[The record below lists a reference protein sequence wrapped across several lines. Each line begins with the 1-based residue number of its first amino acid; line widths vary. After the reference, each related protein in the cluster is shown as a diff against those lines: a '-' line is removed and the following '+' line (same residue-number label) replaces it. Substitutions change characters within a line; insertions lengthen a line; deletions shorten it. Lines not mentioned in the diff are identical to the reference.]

1 MKIDVTTLDGKKG
14 GSVELDE
21 HVFGQ
26 EPRKDILHR
35 MVRYQ
40 LAKRQ
45 AGTHQVQ
52 ERGDV
57 SKRNK
62 RIGNQ
67 KGGGTARHGNGSVS
81 QFRGGAKAHGPR
93 SRSHAHELPK
103 KVRKMALRHAL
114 SAKQGA
120 GELIIVDA
128 LSIKKNKTAG
138 LRKTLADMGVTN
150 ALIVGRRRDRQGVRS
165 GRPQHSQCRRAAQ
178 PGRQRLRHP
187 APPHAGSVDRRRHSP
202 AGASEMSA
210 NAKHYDTVLT
220 PVITEKSTIVAE
232 NNQVVFEVPLSANK
246 TEVKAR
252 RRAAV
257 QRVGHGREHD
267 HDQGQDEALPRS
279 PGSSFG
285 RQEGHRDAERRR
297 HHRYRHRTI
306 GGL

>member
-14 GSVELDE
+14 GSVELSDA
-21 HVFGQ
+21 VFGQ

-57 SKRNK
+57 SKTTK
-62 RIGNQ
+62 RIGRQ

-114 SAKQGA
+114 SAKKNA

-128 LSIKKNKTAG
+128 LTLKEAKTAA
-138 LRKTLADMGVTN
+138 LRTQLEKMGVTN
-150 ALIVGRRRDRQGVRS
+150 ALIVGGSEIDTNFD
-165 GRPQHSQCRRAAQ
+165 RAARNIPNVDVLPSQ
-178 PGRQRLRHP
+178 GANVYDILKRHTLVLSTDAVVALEERL
-187 APPHAGSVDRRRHSP
+187 
-202 AGASEMSA
+202 
-210 NAKHYDTVLT
+210 K
-220 PVITEKSTIVAE
+220 
-232 NNQVVFEVPLSANK
+232 
-246 TEVKAR
+246 
-252 RRAAV
+252 
-257 QRVGHGREHD
+257 
-267 HDQGQDEALPRS
+267 
-279 PGSSFG
+279 
-285 RQEGHRDAERRR
+285 
-297 HHRYRHRTI
+297 
-306 GGL
+306 